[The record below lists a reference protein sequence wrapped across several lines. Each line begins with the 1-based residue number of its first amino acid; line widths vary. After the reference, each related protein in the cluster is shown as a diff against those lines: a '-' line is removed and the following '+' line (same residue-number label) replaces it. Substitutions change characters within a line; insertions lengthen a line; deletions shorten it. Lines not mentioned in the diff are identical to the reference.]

1 LSAQTL
7 LDLAWSDPFG
17 IGPERVKY
25 AVMRLRRKLAAQ
37 EETGD
42 SPIEAVRGFGYRYR
56 ASPGQH
62 QRGSPPRP
70 ADSSPGRYGPLT
82 PATGPHPASHAVAT
96 AAGHAMAMTP
106 TAATR
111 GRILLVE
118 DDPDAATF
126 FRDVLTGRDDY
137 QVTHTADPAQALCLA
152 EREPWDLLLTDFHL
166 PGMTGLEL
174 LIAVRL
180 VRPALP
186 VVIVTA
192 DDPGL
197 LRLPCGSPDALLH
210 KPVPAG
216 FLLST
221 VATLLARHRTAEPGS
236 RTPGGA
242 SAPST

>member
-1 LSAQTL
+1 
-7 LDLAWSDPFG
+7 
-17 IGPERVKY
+17 
-25 AVMRLRRKLAAQ
+25 
-37 EETGD
+37 
-42 SPIEAVRGFGYRYR
+42 
-56 ASPGQH
+56 
-62 QRGSPPRP
+62 
-70 ADSSPGRYGPLT
+70 
-82 PATGPHPASHAVAT
+82 
-96 AAGHAMAMTP
+96 MTP

-152 EREPWDLLLTDFHL
+152 ESERWDLLLTDLHL

-174 LIAVRL
+174 MAAVRS

-186 VVIVTA
+186 VLIVTA
-192 DDPGL
+192 DEPGL

-216 FLLST
+216 LLLST
-221 VATLLARHRTAEPGS
+221 VAALLARHPAALPGIPYA
-236 RTPGGA
+236 RWRQCLRRPAFPATGRDRRREQAVTGRYGLDA
-242 SAPST
+242 